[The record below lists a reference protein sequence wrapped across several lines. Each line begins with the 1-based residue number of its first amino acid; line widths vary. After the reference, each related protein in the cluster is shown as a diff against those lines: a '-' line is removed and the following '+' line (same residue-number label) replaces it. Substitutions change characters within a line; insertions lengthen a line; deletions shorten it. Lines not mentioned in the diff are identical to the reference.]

1 MDSYVQE
8 EDDND
13 VYDKEDDDDHS
24 RVFLGAK
31 APHRCRMPGELDN
44 SAYHDYTQVCL
55 FVFPR
60 VFGSLSLL
68 LLQLNFFLMTILGGF

>member
-8 EDDND
+8 DDDND

-31 APHRCRMPGELDN
+31 APHRCRMPGEPDN
-44 SAYHDYTQVCL
+44 SAYHDYAQV
-55 FVFPR
+55 F
-60 VFGSLSLL
+60 
-68 LLQLNFFLMTILGGF
+68 FFLPFQKYLALCLCCCCS